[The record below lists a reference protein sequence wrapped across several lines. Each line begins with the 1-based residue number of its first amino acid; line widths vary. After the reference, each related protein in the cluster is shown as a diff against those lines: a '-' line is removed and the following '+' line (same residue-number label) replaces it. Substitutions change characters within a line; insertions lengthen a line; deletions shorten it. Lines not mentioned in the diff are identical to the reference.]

1 LPWVKGLVN
10 KGVYSKREMQGLF
23 FNWKQGQDRWV

>member
-10 KGVYSKREMQGLF
+10 KGVHLKHEMQGLL
-23 FNWKQGQDRWV
+23 FNWKQGQDYWV